1 MTIRDL
7 LDQRTDAFGLLKRV
21 FDDLLQVN
29 AVAGRL
35 GKLMAVL
42 LDLVH
47 VEQQRGQLPIELA
60 RNRHRRLAHRRPAR
74 RGKLGDFGVIEGGSA
89 VGPARKRR
97 IREAVFVLRHVRC
110 LTELTW
116 FRS

>member
-1 MTIRDL
+1 ML
-7 LDQRTDAFGLLKRV
+7 GLPERIL
-21 FDDLLQVN
+21 DDLLRMSPVLR
-29 AVAGRL
+29 RL
-35 GKLMAVL
+35 RESMAVQF
-42 LDLVH
+42 DLAQI
-47 VEQQRGQLPIELA
+47 EQQRGQRPVELA